1 MTTITGDDR
10 ASGRGVTGDIVM
22 RERPAL
28 PIVRNTVL
36 LSAAQAVHSAM
47 GALAAAAASI
57 TLVRVLDVP
66 GLLGLGPA
74 IVLAA
79 GALAA
84 VPTGRSMDRFGRVP
98 VLAAGY
104 STGAVACGVAAVGSA
119 LGSPPTVLAGL
130 AGVGAANAANLLVRI
145 AGGDMYPPERRARGI
160 GLVLFGAVFGAIL
173 GPVVFNPLLAGR
185 GLDGDALASL
195 WLAASGFELVGV
207 ALVAAVRPDPKTIAT
222 LLGHGPTEAASNAAP
237 LGLLLRRRGVVPA
250 LVAAQASVGVMVA
263 VMTLTGAMV
272 VDHFHH
278 HDHNVFPIIG
288 VHLVGMY
295 ALVIVVGDVID
306 RIGRTLALS
315 GGLLLMGVSVSGL
328 VWVESVPATAAA
340 LFGLG
345 LGWNL
350 SYVAAT
356 AELAE
361 RTQPWERGRLLG
373 FNDLLSGVT
382 GAGLTLLGGLVLT
395 TVGVAALAIGAT
407 ALVMVPGLWILRRG
421 TATHRRAV
429 ADHVIHRAAIPAA
442 VDVASMGH
450 QSRAQATAPMHDTAA
465 AAAAHHDG
473 TTTLGKVIST

>member
-1 MTTITGDDR
+1 MTAIADEDR
-10 ASGRGVTGDIVM
+10 ASGRGVTGDGDGIAIP
-22 RERPAL
+22 ERPAL

-36 LSAAQAVHSAM
+36 LSATQAAHTAM
-47 GALAAAAASI
+47 LQLAVAVASI
-57 TLVRVLDVP
+57 TLGRVLDVA

-79 GALAA
+79 AALAA
-84 VPTGRSMDRFGRVP
+84 IPAGRSMDRFGRVP
-98 VLAAGY
+98 VLAVGF
-104 STGAVACGVAAVGSA
+104 STGAVACGVAALGTA
-119 LGSPPTVLAGL
+119 LGSPPIVLAGL
-130 AGVGAANAANLLVRI
+130 AGVGAANSTSLLVRT

-185 GLDGDALASL
+185 DLGGDALASL
-195 WLAASGFELVGV
+195 WLAAGGFELVGL

-222 LLGHGPTEAASNAAP
+222 ILGHGPTEAATHAAP
-237 LGLLLRRRGVVPA
+237 LGLLLRRRGVLAA

-263 VMTLTGAMV
+263 VMALTGAMV

-306 RIGRTLALS
+306 RIGRALSLS

-328 VWVESVPATAAA
+328 VWAESVPATAAA

-356 AELAE
+356 AELTE

-373 FNDLLSGVT
+373 FNDLVSGAT

-407 ALVMVPGLWILRRG
+407 ALVVVPGLWILR
-421 TATHRRAV
+421 
-429 ADHVIHRAAIPAA
+429 
-442 VDVASMGH
+442 
-450 QSRAQATAPMHDTAA
+450 
-465 AAAAHHDG
+465 
-473 TTTLGKVIST
+473 TTTVRKSRQHVNDGQRRTP

>member
-1 MTTITGDDR
+1 MTTITGEDR
-10 ASGRGVTGDIVM
+10 VSDRGVTGDGIVM

-47 GALAAAAASI
+47 HTLAVAVASI
-57 TLVRVLDVP
+57 TLVRVLDVA

-84 VPTGRSMDRFGRVP
+84 IPAGRSMDRLGRVP
-98 VLAAGY
+98 VLAAGR
-104 STGAVACGVAAVGSA
+104 SVGVVACGVAALGSA
-119 LGSPPTVLAGL
+119 LGSPLAVLAGL
-130 AGVGAANAANLLVRI
+130 AGVGAANGANLLIRT
-145 AGGDMYPPERRARGI
+145 AGGDMYPPEQRARGI

-173 GPVVFNPLLAGR
+173 GPAVFNPLLAGR
-185 GLDGDALASL
+185 DLDGDVLASL
-195 WLAASGFELVGV
+195 WLAAGGFELVGL

-278 HDHNVFPIIG
+278 HDHNVFPIVG
-288 VHLVGMY
+288 VSVIGMY

-306 RIGRTLALS
+306 RIGRTASLS
-315 GGLLLMGVSVSGL
+315 GGLLLMGLSVSTL
-328 VWVESVPATAAA
+328 VWVESVPAIAAA

-361 RTQPWERGRLLG
+361 RTRPWERGRLLG
-373 FNDLLSGVT
+373 FNDLVAGAT
-382 GAGLTLLGGLVLT
+382 GAVLTLLGGLVLT
-395 TVGVAALAIGAT
+395 TVGVAALASGAT
-407 ALVMVPGLWILRRG
+407 ALVVVPGLWILHHG
-421 TATHRRAV
+421 PATYRCAV
-429 ADHVIHRAAIPAA
+429 ADHVIHVTYRQRRTP
-442 VDVASMGH
+442 
-450 QSRAQATAPMHDTAA
+450 
-465 AAAAHHDG
+465 
-473 TTTLGKVIST
+473 